1 MSVFLE
7 RRRNIAIIGTGIS
20 GLGIAYL
27 LYPHHNIKIYEKNN
41 YVGGHSRTIDID
53 TPDGQIAVDTG
64 FIVFN
69 ERNYPLLH
77 SLFSHLNVP
86 VEKSDMSFGVSIN
99 NGWLEYGTIGLK
111 NIFAQK
117 SNILN
122 LKFLKMIKDIL
133 TFNQKSRTY
142 LDCKPT
148 LTLSECLD
156 ELNLGQWFQK
166 YYLLAMGGAIW
177 SAPIS
182 SILEFPMRTFIHFF
196 ENHGLLTTNDH
207 PQWYTVKNGS
217 REYIKRLTT
226 TFSNNI
232 FLNCG
237 VNHVIRNKNNITV
250 HDNKGNIAQYDEII
264 FACHADQAL
273 KIIENPSN
281 SERSILSNFLY
292 HPNRMVLHSDI
303 SFMPKRKKAWA
314 SWVYLSENEA
324 NKNSDISLSY
334 WMNNLQSLKTHIPII
349 VTLNPSREPSKELTY
364 DEHWFEHPVFD
375 ALAINAQDK
384 IDTIQ
389 GADRLWFCGA
399 YQRYG
404 FHEDGLLSAIN
415 VAQKMG
421 ITPSWI

>member
-156 ELNLGQWFQK
+156 ELNLG
-166 YYLLAMGGAIW
+166 
-177 SAPIS
+177 
-182 SILEFPMRTFIHFF
+182 
-196 ENHGLLTTNDH
+196 
-207 PQWYTVKNGS
+207 
-217 REYIKRLTT
+217 
-226 TFSNNI
+226 
-232 FLNCG
+232 
-237 VNHVIRNKNNITV
+237 
-250 HDNKGNIAQYDEII
+250 
-264 FACHADQAL
+264 
-273 KIIENPSN
+273 
-281 SERSILSNFLY
+281 
-292 HPNRMVLHSDI
+292 
-303 SFMPKRKKAWA
+303 
-314 SWVYLSENEA
+314 
-324 NKNSDISLSY
+324 
-334 WMNNLQSLKTHIPII
+334 
-349 VTLNPSREPSKELTY
+349 
-364 DEHWFEHPVFD
+364 
-375 ALAINAQDK
+375 
-384 IDTIQ
+384 
-389 GADRLWFCGA
+389 
-399 YQRYG
+399 
-404 FHEDGLLSAIN
+404 
-415 VAQKMG
+415 
-421 ITPSWI
+421 